1 MKKLLLILSLMAA
14 SSLPSQAENR
24 IVTDTVDGKKRVIEL
39 QDNVVD
45 GQNVTDTLSI
55 TTYEGKREPTVTKIE
70 KEGVSIEIKDDGEY
84 LFGLDR
90 NLWNMAI
97 IPIVAIVFVFGL
109 PALLILIRQMK
120 ELKVSKNSQSG
131 DRGEFARRC
140 LDEANAVYSVVQDSY
155 RQLSELADRGFAVR
169 QAASKLLR

>member
-1 MKKLLLILSLMAA
+1 MTSEEEILALRKNALTA
-14 SSLPSQAENR
+14 IAQLADEYQALVEDAK
-24 IVTDTVDGKKRVIEL
+24 IL
-39 QDNVVD
+39 DNER
-45 GQNVTDTLSI
+45 GDTLLPQDYVLTES
-55 TTYEGKREPTVTKIE
+55 YRK
-70 KEGVSIEIKDDGEY
+70 
-84 LFGLDR
+84 LALDR
-90 NLWNMAI
+90 HAMVI
-97 IPIVAIVFVFGL
+97 DQKVR
-109 PALLILIRQMK
+109 ALLILIRQMK

>member
-1 MKKLLLILSLMAA
+1 MTSEEEILALRKNALTAIAQLADEYQALVEDAKILDKNERSETLLPQDYVLTESYRKLA
-14 SSLPSQAENR
+14 
-24 IVTDTVDGKKRVIEL
+24 
-39 QDNVVD
+39 
-45 GQNVTDTLSI
+45 
-55 TTYEGKREPTVTKIE
+55 
-70 KEGVSIEIKDDGEY
+70 
-84 LFGLDR
+84 LDR
-90 NLWNMAI
+90 HAMVI
-97 IPIVAIVFVFGL
+97 DQKVR
-109 PALLILIRQMK
+109 ALLILIRQMK